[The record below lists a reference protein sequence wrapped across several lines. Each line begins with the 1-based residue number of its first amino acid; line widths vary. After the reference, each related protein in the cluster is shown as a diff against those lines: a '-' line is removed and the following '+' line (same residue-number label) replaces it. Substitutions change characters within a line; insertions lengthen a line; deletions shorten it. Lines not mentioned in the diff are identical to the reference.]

1 MCLGLILCVLLC
13 VCCLCVCACVDETAK
28 QKQTPK
34 QEKSI
39 DGITVSCSTKRHGL
53 VDSRLVSFVID
64 FKGTPPSRPRNSRHS
79 NRDASGSQEGREGGQ
94 QEGRGGTWR
103 DYLQVRGVA
112 HVHGHGANQEPVEDI
127 LRDVV
132 RVSFS
137 ALGPSAAPSAHC
149 SSVLS
154 TRKEPTLREG
164 VESKQVIHEATG
176 ATGGNQI

>member
-1 MCLGLILCVLLC
+1 MLGLDIVCVVYVC
-13 VCCLCVCACVDETAK
+13 VVYVCARALMK
-28 QKQTPK
+28 LQSRSRRQSKK
-34 QEKSI
+34 KA
-39 DGITVSCSTKRHGL
+39 STESRSP
-53 VDSRLVSFVID
+53 VARSAMVWWRLVSFVID